1 MYLYMIANCKCTS
14 KLSLKCTEYYHI
26 KKCFNADYIEIINNK
41 ARHNLKD
48 AKCRWHS
55 DRLDGAVSF
64 RESLGQTKVMQIRQV
79 EWRH

>member
-1 MYLYMIANCKCTS
+1 MLYLGKS
-14 KLSLKCTEYYHI
+14 KE
-26 KKCFNADYIEIINNK
+26 NYIEIINNK

-64 RESLGQTKVMQIRQV
+64 RESLGQTKVMQIRQG
-79 EWRH
+79 EITHISSIMN